1 MDYSLSERVLSELI
15 DTLCQTRSVSVP
27 VIYDIFSA
35 TQYQILEELKESY
48 TDNEIK
54 EVVDTINGYGFL
66 EFIRTLV
73 DARILEYEREQID

>member
-15 DTLCQTRSVSVP
+15 DTLCLTKSVSVP
-27 VIYDIFSA
+27 VIHDIFSA

-54 EVVDTINGYGFL
+54 EVVDTINAYGFL
-66 EFIRTLV
+66 EFIRFLAN
-73 DARILEYEREQID
+73 ARILEYERERID